1 MQNLILIPGLLNDE
15 RLWKYQI
22 KALNH
27 QAHMIIPE
35 IKGYSDITAQARYI
49 LETAPEK
56 FALAGLSM
64 GGYIAM
70 EILKQAPERVT
81 KAAFLDTTW
90 LVDETPK
97 RKQRE
102 DMINLSAHGR
112 FEGVT
117 SLILKQ
123 ILAEENLKNHALV
136 AEIKDMAKRVGQKEF
151 VNQQKLILSRTDSQV
166 LFSQLHIPALCLVGA
181 QDKITPIA
189 VMKEMAE
196 ALPKGYYCEIAG
208 AGHLPPLEQPNAVNA
223 AMQIWLQM

>member
-15 RLWKYQI
+15 RLWKYQL
-22 KALNH
+22 KALSG
-27 QAHMIIPE
+27 QARIIIPE
-35 IKGYSDITAQARYI
+35 IKGYSDIKAQARHI
-49 LETAPEK
+49 LEKAPEN

-70 EILKQAPERVT
+70 EMLKQEPMRINKV
-81 KAAFLDTTW
+81 AFLDTTW
-90 LVDETPK
+90 LIDEEEK

-123 ILAEENLKNHALV
+123 ILAHKNLENHQLID
-136 AEIKDMAKRVGQKEF
+136 EIKDMAKKIGQKTF
-151 VNQQKLILSRTDSQV
+151 VHQQRLILSRTSSMEIFSTIQV
-166 LFSQLHIPALCLVGA
+166 PALCLVGA
-181 QDKITPIA
+181 EDKITPPS
-189 VMKEMAE
+189 VMKEMAN
-196 ALPKGYYCEIAG
+196 ALPKGYYCEIAN

-223 AMQIWLQM
+223 AMQIWMQM